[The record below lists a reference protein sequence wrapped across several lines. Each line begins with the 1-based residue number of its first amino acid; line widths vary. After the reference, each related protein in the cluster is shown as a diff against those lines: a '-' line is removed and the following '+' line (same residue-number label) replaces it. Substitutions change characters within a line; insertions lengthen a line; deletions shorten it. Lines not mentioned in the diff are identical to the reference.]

1 MRDCVSECVCEC
13 VTTSSTTR
21 RCMCMAAILSLQ
33 VSHVG
38 EDVERIP
45 SQVVVKFAKT
55 AKRLDLSYNR
65 IK

>member
-1 MRDCVSECVCEC
+1 M
-13 VTTSSTTR
+13 
-21 RCMCMAAILSLQ
+21 ILYYVYVATVFQ

-38 EDVERIP
+38 EDVEGIP
-45 SQVVVKFAKT
+45 SQLVVKFAKT